1 MKLSK
6 LFGTLLVL
14 ISISFNSCLI
24 AKDVR
29 KGNKE
34 ENYSKEDLELRRK
47 IAQMLILGFRGTELK
62 SSDNI
67 YKLITR
73 EGIGGVILFDY
84 DVPSKKAKRNIENPN
99 QLRKLCRDLQK
110 AGTNK
115 LLISIDQEGG
125 KVSRLKEIYGFP
137 PTVSQ
142 QYLGD
147 NHNKK
152 LTSEWAARTA
162 TNLKSLGI
170 NLNFAPSVDVNINP
184 QCPIIGKLERSFSS
198 DEERVITHSK
208 LVIEEHRKKGILT
221 AIKHFPGHGS
231 SNSDTHKGVVDV
243 TDTYQERELIPF
255 QRLIDE
261 GYVDMIMTSHVFNA
275 NIDSVYPSTLSYK
288 TLTNLLR
295 VKMGYRGIIIS
306 DDMAMG
312 AIAKEYN
319 LKTCLEKGIN
329 SGVNIFIFSNNG
341 ETYDDEIG
349 YKFIDTVFQ
358 LVKEGKVSEQS
369 IINSYVMIEKL
380 KAKMELR

>member
-6 LFGTLLVL
+6 LFGILLVL

-312 AIAKEYN
+312 
-319 LKTCLEKGIN
+319 
-329 SGVNIFIFSNNG
+329 VNIFIFSNNG